1 MSKISLKILVD
12 KEKNKIVLVE
22 ARKDFVDVLFGFL
35 KLQMGTIVR
44 LVKKQSQ
51 QASVGCFS
59 NIYQSVLDLEIDN
72 FLTKACKHMLLYP
85 TGLNDDIFPRLK
97 LNINDTTEAYKFS
110 ICTHCKEGTLR
121 SSNRQKCTCGEM
133 TEMGN
138 YGIEMKMESD
148 IVGYDV
154 DGVFFYGQP
163 SFIITDNMVVQYNST
178 DVFLKVIKDQGY
190 ADVEKLSESL
200 LIIGF
205 EEVLTL
211 LDCVFT
217 SDTPLTD
224 AFLRKQSS
232 RSRNM
237 NKLHKTLTSPAL
249 QENSK
254 ATKSDLLTFNVV
266 YRKQDKKVIYFEG
279 CEDFVNLL
287 FQFLVV
293 SLEFVLE
300 TSGDN
305 AVHGCIGNLF
315 RSFKELSFAKNS
327 KLVSKSTLPWYY
339 CCEKKLLDINYSQSN
354 LFFDLSIYTKPWIL
368 EKLKRPCQQ
377 CAKSNHIYACEGF
390 VKGNMKFRV
399 SDDLIIT
406 PLSSSSTID
415 YLKKLQVGLDDVD
428 VQEITIGEVE
438 VNNVLSTSLM
448 TSTVLTTA
456 LWKLL
461 VKEPKEES

>member
-1 MSKISLKILVD
+1 
-12 KEKNKIVLVE
+12 
-22 ARKDFVDVLFGFL
+22 
-35 KLQMGTIVR
+35 MGTIVG
-44 LVKKQSQ
+44 LVKKQSH

-59 NIYQSVLDLEIDN
+59 NIYQSVLDLEIDS

-85 TGLNDDIFPRLK
+85 RGLNDHIFPRLK
-97 LNINDTTEAYKFS
+97 LNINDTTEACKFS
-110 ICTHCKEGTLR
+110 ICTNCKEGTLR
-121 SSNRQKCTCGEM
+121 SSNRLKCTCGEM
-133 TEMGN
+133 TEM
-138 YGIEMKMESD
+138 ERE
-148 IVGYDV
+148 DV
-154 DGVFFYGQP
+154 DYNVDGLYFYGQP

-178 DVFLKVIKDQGY
+178 HVFLKVIKDQGY

-200 LIIGF
+200 LVIGS

-327 KLVSKSTLPWYY
+327 KLVSNSTLPWYY
-339 CCEKKLLDINYSQSN
+339 CCKKKLLDINYSLSN
-354 LFFDLSIYTKPWIL
+354 LFFDLSIFTKPWIL
-368 EKLKRPCQQ
+368 EKLKLKRPCQQ
-377 CAKSNHIYACEGF
+377 CAKSNHVYACEGF

-406 PLSSSSTID
+406 PLSSSSTIG

-456 LWKLL
+456 LWNLL